1 MRDRRL
7 HDALRTFGV
16 EAAGLLTEEV
26 RNGEEVP
33 FVIEERG
40 THPVLYRYSPLTAEF
55 IALRW
60 SVLHRLRSYG
70 SAALALESRAGTYL
84 RLRGLPGDDPE
95 PALRDFLERLYD
107 ESTTFEFPE
116 ERFDELYA
124 ELERMLAQ
132 ATLRATVIAPIH
144 GLALRPHRMELEDGL
159 SLLQPSE
166 LSNPPEALA
175 ASGESR
181 QAGRDDAVLGATVMC
196 AFETDLPSDAPLP
209 LPEARAQFRHLL
221 SVLRLAGAGG
231 AAFSPIAWA
240 RAGEGAWHPTPLA
253 DSGKPGREPWRLA
266 TEEEAELRELLGV
279 IARSRHAGTVRWALD
294 RFEMGC
300 ARAVEAEALTDY
312 LLGLRALLADD
323 AGGTGV
329 PLRVAALCAGT
340 GERPVVQRRVELA
353 LELERSIIEAGD
365 ATDAEALVPE
375 IEQYLRALLRDVLC
389 GYLDA
394 DLRAAA
400 DDILLA
406 ADGQSAAGHGEIRA
420 LDTRATRPGVEADV
434 EPDASDADTRELEAI
449 GAERLDQPVETAV
462 AQVERPEARE
472 TVGDLPAEAAVTPC
486 ADWGFDEDAESYSAP
501 V

>member
-26 RNGEEVP
+26 RDGEEVP

-60 SVLHRLRSYG
+60 SALHRLPSYG
-70 SAALALESRAGTYL
+70 SAALALESRAGIYL

-107 ESTTFEFPE
+107 ESTTFAFPE

-144 GLALRPHRMELEDGL
+144 GLELQPPRMELEDGL
-159 SLLQPSE
+159 SLLQPGE
-166 LSNPPEALA
+166 LSNLPEALT

-181 QAGRDDAVLGATVMC
+181 QAGGDDAVSRATVMC

-209 LPEARAQFRHLL
+209 LPEARAQFRDLL
-221 SVLRLAGAGG
+221 SALRLAGAGG
-231 AAFSPIAWA
+231 VAFSPIAWA
-240 RAGEGAWHPTPLA
+240 RAGEGVWHPSPLTH
-253 DSGKPGREPWRLA
+253 SGEPGREPWRLA
-266 TEEEAELRELLGV
+266 TEDEAELRELLGV
-279 IARSRHAGTVRWALD
+279 IARSRHAGAVRWALD

-300 ARAVEAEALTDY
+300 ARALDAEALTDY

-323 AGGTGV
+323 AGGAGV

-353 LELERSIIEAGD
+353 LELERSIVEAGD
-365 ATDAEALVPE
+365 ASDAEALVPE
-375 IEQYLRALLRDVLC
+375 LEQYLRALLRDVLC

-394 DLRAAA
+394 DLKATA
-400 DDILLA
+400 DDLLLA
-406 ADGQSAAGHGEIRA
+406 TGGQSAGGREEIRA
-420 LDTRATRPGVEADV
+420 HDTRATRPVTEAAG
-434 EPDASDADTRELEAI
+434 EPDVSDADTRELEAI
-449 GAERLDQPVETAV
+449 GADRLEQPAEAAV
-462 AQVERPEARE
+462 AQVERPEASE
-472 TVGDLPAEAAVTPC
+472 TVADVPAEAAVTPC
-486 ADWGFDEDAESYSAP
+486 ADWGFDEDADSYSAP